1 MTARIRALL
10 ALLVLVSLFVTPA
23 LASAAETDGGP
34 FDVKFSGVIETAP
47 AVAGDA
53 WVIAGQTVKTD
64 ANTKIRMATEDE
76 AAAGMW
82 ADVTA
87 RKLSDG
93 TWLALKLTVMPA
105 EMRLRGPL
113 EVMPEGDLGTWTVAG
128 IDFTVTEDT
137 KISDRGEPMMVDGW
151 VEVRA
156 VQEGDEFVAV
166 SIHSVTEEE
175 DVELFGAIQA
185 FSETEWTVSGVI
197 IAATADTKVMGKPA
211 VGLLAHVAA
220 KLQEDGTLLAQTVKV
235 VWNEPGGWRQQQ
247 NIKGEIEVLP
257 EDGLIGVWTVA
268 GKQVEVSE
276 QTRVMQ
282 RKALAEVGATAHVV
296 GYTEGDVVKA
306 LLVIVTAPAE
316 GSKPFQLVGVIETL
330 PAEGMTGEW
339 VVSGKTVLVTE
350 STRIAG
356 QQFVQVGA
364 RVTVLGIEKADGTLI
379 ATLAHVKQSR

>member
-1 MTARIRALL
+1 
-10 ALLVLVSLFVTPA
+10 
-23 LASAAETDGGP
+23 
-34 FDVKFSGVIETAP
+34 
-47 AVAGDA
+47 
-53 WVIAGQTVKTD
+53 
-64 ANTKIRMATEDE
+64 MATEDE

>member
-1 MTARIRALL
+1 
-10 ALLVLVSLFVTPA
+10 
-23 LASAAETDGGP
+23 
-34 FDVKFSGVIETAP
+34 
-47 AVAGDA
+47 
-53 WVIAGQTVKTD
+53 
-64 ANTKIRMATEDE
+64 
-76 AAAGMW
+76 
-82 ADVTA
+82 
-87 RKLSDG
+87 
-93 TWLALKLTVMPA
+93 
-105 EMRLRGPL
+105 
-113 EVMPEGDLGTWTVAG
+113 
-128 IDFTVTEDT
+128 
-137 KISDRGEPMMVDGW
+137 
-151 VEVRA
+151 
-156 VQEGDEFVAV
+156 
-166 SIHSVTEEE
+166 VTEEE